1 MSQLP
6 AEWYPEPGIYKGV
19 SWAEYKSCPYMNPST
34 LKKGLR
40 SMRHLK
46 RAIDGEL
53 QPSAKTVAV
62 GQAVHCLVADE
73 TDRLAV
79 MPDFEKDPRNLTAG
93 TVKEPPKAMTKKDG
107 SLSAAGQ
114 KWQDLCSEH
123 GLPVDHCGEIR
134 TGQKPT
140 ESKVTDFYKT
150 SVSNFVEQNEGK
162 TLLTEIEMN
171 VAKKVIGCIYENSKA
186 AEIIRRSEHELT
198 VIAEIEGVMCKTRI
212 DGAIAKDRNVWDLKT
227 TDDISGRTFY
237 RQCKKLGHLFQFGFH
252 QLACANAG
260 KNAFAIERY
269 DAIAAEV
276 SGDYDTGV
284 ILIPPQLL
292 DDWAEKVSRVLN
304 DYKLAKS
311 TDIWP
316 GLYPAG
322 IGLLDV
328 PDYDMAENGVFQG

>member
-1 MSQLP
+1 
-6 AEWYPEPGIYKGV
+6 
-19 SWAEYKSCPYMNPST
+19 MNPST
-34 LKKGLR
+34 LKNGLR
-40 SMRHLK
+40 SMLRLK

-53 QPSAKTVAV
+53 QPSAKTVAI

-79 MPDFEKDPRNLTAG
+79 MPEFEKDPRNLTAG
-93 TVKEPPKAMTKKDG
+93 TVKEPPKVMTKKDG

-114 KWQDLCSEH
+114 KWQDLCNEH
-123 GLPVDHCGEIR
+123 GLPVDHHGEIR
-134 TGQKPT
+134 TGQKST
-140 ESKVTDFYKT
+140 ESKNTDFYKT
-150 SVSNFVEQNEGK
+150 SFAQFTEASGGK
-162 TLLTEIEMN
+162 TILSEVEMN
-171 VAKKVIGCIYENSKA
+171 VAKKVIGCVFENPKA
-186 AEIIRRSEHELT
+186 AEIIRRSEQELT

-212 DGAIAKDRNVWDLKT
+212 DGAIAKDRHVWDLKT
-227 TDDISGRTFY
+227 TDDISGRAFY
-237 RQCKKLGHLFQFGFH
+237 RQCKNIGHLFQFGFH

-260 KNAFAIERY
+260 KNAFAIEKY

-292 DDWAEKVSRVLN
+292 DDWAEKVSRVLI
-304 DYKLAKS
+304 DYRLAKS
-311 TDIWP
+311 TGSWL

-322 IGLLDV
+322 VGLLDV